1 MTEKKIK
8 VLLIDDSPIVLNI
21 LKRILDKSSEV
32 LVIGTAKN
40 GEEGLEQVKFL
51 NPDVVC
57 TDLMMPVMDGLEFTK
72 RLMESNPK
80 PILVVSAAL
89 QGANETNVFQLL
101 EAGALDVFPKP
112 SGGSE
117 KEYDLIRD
125 KIVSKI
131 RVISSI
137 PVYKKVKKNP
147 GETTASHPAISTNP
161 NKKIKILAIGA
172 STGGPNALLAIL
184 EKLPKD
190 ISVPILCVQH
200 ISDGF
205 IDSLVA
211 WLGQNTKLKIKIMH
225 DGETP
230 LAGNV
235 YFPQNMKHMVIGV
248 DGKLQISNEAPYNGH
263 CPSVNV
269 MFKSVAKYAGD
280 KVLGVLLTGMGDDGA
295 TGLLTIKHMG
305 GKTIG
310 EAESSCVVYG
320 MPKVAKEIGA
330 VDIQLPIDKIAAHIL
345 GYI

>member
-1 MTEKKIK
+1 MNNKIK

-21 LKRILDKSSEV
+21 LKRILDSSTEV
-32 LVIGTAKN
+32 MVIGTAKN
-40 GEEGLEQVKFL
+40 GMEGLEQVRFL

-72 RLMESNPK
+72 QLMEVNPK

-112 SGGSE
+112 SGGSD

-125 KIVSKI
+125 RLVSKI
-131 RVISSI
+131 RVIKSI
-137 PVYKKVKKNP
+137 PVYKKIRK
-147 GETTASHPAISTNP
+147 ISNADTSDHHALP
-161 NKKIKILAIGA
+161 THTKQTIKFLAIGA
-172 STGGPNALLAIL
+172 STGGPNAIQQVIGH
-184 EKLPKD
+184 LPKEFP
-190 ISVPILCVQH
+190 VPILCVQH

-205 IDSLVA
+205 IDSMVS
-211 WLGQNTKLKIKIMH
+211 WLGQNTKLKVKIMQE
-225 DGETP
+225 GETP
-230 LAGNV
+230 TAGTV
-235 YFPQNMKHMVIGV
+235 YFPQNLKHMVIGS
-248 DGKLQISNEAPYNGH
+248 DGKLQVSNEPPFNGH

-269 MFKSVAKYAGD
+269 MFKSMAKYSGD
-280 KVLGVLLTGMGDDGA
+280 KTLAVLLTGMGDDGA

-310 EAESSCVVYG
+310 EAESTCVVYG

-330 VDIQLPIDKIAAHIL
+330 LDIQLPVDKIASHIL
-345 GYI
+345 GLI

>member
-1 MTEKKIK
+1 MTDNKIK
-8 VLLIDDSPIVLNI
+8 VLLVDDSPIVLNI
-21 LKRILDKSSEV
+21 LKRILEKSPEV
-32 LVIGTAKN
+32 LVIGSAKN
-40 GEEGLEQVKFL
+40 GAEGLEQVNFL

-72 RLMESNPK
+72 KLMETNPK
-80 PILVVSAAL
+80 PILVISAAL
-89 QGANETNVFQLL
+89 QGADETNVFQLL

-112 SGGSE
+112 AGGTD

-125 KIVSKI
+125 KLVSKI
-131 RVISSI
+131 RIIKSI
-137 PVYKKVKKNP
+137 PVYRKIKKNP
-147 GETTASHPAISTNP
+147 GETTASHPVVASQIKS
-161 NKKIKILAIGA
+161 KINLLAIGA
-172 STGGPNALLAIL
+172 STGGPNAILSIL
-184 EKLPKD
+184 EKLPRD

-205 IDSLVA
+205 IDSLVG
-211 WLGQNTKLKIKIMH
+211 WLGQNTKLKVKIMQ

-230 LAGNV
+230 LPGTV
-235 YFPQNMKHMVIGV
+235 YFPQNMKHMIIGP
-248 DGKLQISNEAPYNGH
+248 DGKLRVSNEPPFNGH

-269 MFKSVAKYAGD
+269 MFKSVAKYSGD
-280 KVLGVLLTGMGDDGA
+280 KALAVLLTGMGDDGA
-295 TGLLTIKHMG
+295 TGLLTIKHTG

-330 VDIQLPIDKIAAHIL
+330 VDIQLPVDKIAAHIL